1 MNVLEELK
9 KNDIEVSR
17 SETKKYVEYKSSVL
31 GRCWKY
37 EVNDNTKPQ
46 VKGPSSGWHLPI
58 RTFITDS
65 SIPS

>member
-46 VKGPSSGWHLPI
+46 VKGPSSG
-58 RTFITDS
+58 
-65 SIPS
+65 